1 MGERTMWPSGTAS
14 SAGAAATGAAAAGA
28 PAWMYCGCGAIIMG
42 APAMLLA
49 MRTFSS
55 PSVISSSAMPEASTR
70 SMSFFSFLRSMG
82 SPVLQVAQRVFQR
95 QFVTVRA
102 QTRHHADGKVGKI
115 RMVAERFARVNVGK
129 MNFDERDGGGR
140 QRIAQ
145 GDAGMGVA
153 RRVDDD
159 EVDVVARSLVDAVDQ
174 GAFVVVLK
182 GFDLCAGR
190 LAAADQRAVDVVE
203 RGKTVMLGLAA
214 AQHVE
219 VGPVQNQHL
228 GAQTGH
234 RFGCGSTGSLGR
246 HGGGVCRKLG

>member
-28 PAWMYCGCGAIIMG
+28 AACIICGACIIIG

-82 SPVLQVAQRVFQR
+82 GPVLEVTQGKFQR

-102 QTRHHADGKVGKI
+102 QTGHDADGEIGKI
-115 RMVAERFARVNVGK
+115 RMVAEGFARVDVGK
-129 MNFDERDGGGR
+129 MDFDERDGRGR

-145 GDAGMGVA
+145 GDAGMGVT

-159 EVDVVARSLVDAVDQ
+159 EVDVFAS
-174 GAFVVVLK
+174 
-182 GFDLCAGR
+182 
-190 LAAADQRAVDVVE
+190 
-203 RGKTVMLGLAA
+203 
-214 AQHVE
+214 
-219 VGPVQNQHL
+219 
-228 GAQTGH
+228 
-234 RFGCGSTGSLGR
+234 
-246 HGGGVCRKLG
+246 

>member
-1 MGERTMWPSGTAS
+1 
-14 SAGAAATGAAAAGA
+14 
-28 PAWMYCGCGAIIMG
+28 MG

-49 MRTFSS
+49 IRTFSS

-95 QFVTVRA
+95 QFVTVCA
-102 QTRHHADGKVGKI
+102 ETGHHADGEVGKI
-115 RMVAERFARVNVGK
+115 RMVTERFARVNVGK

-145 GDAGMGVA
+145 GDAGVRVA

-159 EVDVVARSLVDAVDQ
+159 EIDMVAHGLVDAIDQ

-182 GFDLCAGR
+182 GFDLYAR
-190 LAAADQRAVDVVE
+190 RFPAADQRAVDVVE
-203 RGKTVMLGLAA
+203 GGKTVMLGFAA
-214 AQHVE
+214 
-219 VGPVQNQHL
+219 
-228 GAQTGH
+228 
-234 RFGCGSTGSLGR
+234 
-246 HGGGVCRKLG
+246 